1 MKNRIV
7 VWGTNGQNDRV
18 LIALELNPEANRVNL
33 YTIPEAD
40 ATDEFTKKMM
50 DEWRN
55 GAPVELPEGTIKAER
70 DLSVTE
76 AILPDDLKVERSDVI
91 NRAQS
96 EWHFVVLSHKMSQ
109 MYQSEL
115 AELRERVQAMT
126 GYDKKMW
133 DGLKSFWDKVS
144 DQVRERNLFREHSD
158 TLRDGINELFEQ
170 LKSLR
175 TTADAGFKEISAK
188 VLAEIND
195 ALDSVE
201 AKIQSGGSR
210 FSTVFDDL
218 KALQSK
224 YRSSKMTREDGD
236 KAWNRLDAAFK
247 QAKERRFGPNANE
260 GSLVER
266 HERRLT
272 GLVDAIK
279 KMQYSVDRDAEELRF
294 QEKKVASSE
303 GQLEAQIRTA
313 KIRMVRERLV
323 SKQEKLDEMKKT
335 LAEVE
340 SQAAQARNRD
350 AKRVEKEG
358 ERARFDQARQAAKE
372 RFDAEAKS
380 HGPLAVKLAA
390 PKTEETPES
399 PAAEPIESP
408 VAERVEAPKEESLFG
423 AIGSML
429 GEALENLGD
438 TVAAVATVVGEK
450 LEEVVEAGTEK
461 AAQMGEKLEDAVEAA
476 TEKAGEM
483 RKKAGEAIESASE
496 KAAEMGGQV
505 GEKMEDV
512 IESAT
517 EKAEEVVAELKEEKK
532 KRAPKK
538 AAAEAEPEADD
549 APKTDEEA

>member
-7 VWGTNGQNDRV
+7 VWGTNGQSERV

-50 DEWRN
+50 DEWR
-55 GAPVELPEGTIKAER
+55 GGTAVELPEGTIKAER

-76 AILPDDLKVERSDVI
+76 NILPDDLKVERSDVI

-109 MYQSEL
+109 MYASEL
-115 AELRERVQAMT
+115 AELREKVNAMT

-133 DGLKSFWDKVS
+133 DSLKTFWDKVS
-144 DQVRERNLFREHSD
+144 NQVRDRNLFREHSD

-170 LKSLR
+170 LKGLR

-195 ALDSVE
+195 ALDAVE
-201 AKIQSGGSR
+201 NKIQSGGTR
-210 FSTVFDDL
+210 FATIFDDL

-247 QAKERRFGPNANE
+247 NAKERRFGPIANE

-266 HERRLT
+266 HERRLI

-294 QEKKVASSE
+294 QEKKIANSE

-313 KIRMVRERLV
+313 KIRMVKERLA

-335 LAEVE
+335 QTEVE
-340 SQAAQARNRD
+340 AQAAQARNRD

-358 ERARFDQARQAAKE
+358 ERAKFEEARAAAKA
-372 RFDAEAKS
+372 RLDAEAKS
-380 HGPLAVKLAA
+380 HGPTVAA
-390 PKTEETPES
+390 IAETP
-399 PAAEPIESP
+399 AA
-408 VAERVEAPKEESLFG
+408 EAPKEESLLG
-423 AIGSML
+423 AIGSMF
-429 GEALENLGD
+429 GEAFENLGD

-450 LEEVVEAGTEK
+450 LEDAVEVAKEK
-461 AAQMGEKLEDAVEAA
+461 AGEMGEKLEDAVEIAKEKAGEMSGKLEDAVESAAKKGKKMAAEAGEKIGDAIETA
-476 TEKAGEM
+476 TEKAGE
-483 RKKAGEAIESASE
+483 
-496 KAAEMGGQV
+496 
-505 GEKMEDV
+505 V
-512 IESAT
+512 IAD
-517 EKAEEVVAELKEEKK
+517 LKEEKK
-532 KRAPKK
+532 KRVPKK
-538 AAAEAEPEADD
+538 ATAEATDD

>member
-7 VWGTNGQNDRV
+7 VWGTNGQNERV

-33 YTIPEAD
+33 YTIPEGD

-55 GAPVELPEGTIKAER
+55 GAPVELPGGTVKVER

-76 AILPDDLKVERSDVI
+76 NILPDDLKVERSDVI

-115 AELRERVQAMT
+115 AELRERVNAMT

-144 DQVRERNLFREHSD
+144 DQVRDRNLFREHSD

-175 TTADAGFKEISAK
+175 TTADAGFKEVSAK

-195 ALDSVE
+195 ALDAVE
-201 AKIQSGGSR
+201 TKIQSGGAR
-210 FSTVFDDL
+210 FATVFDDL
-218 KALQSK
+218 KSLQSK

-266 HERRLT
+266 HERRLI

-294 QEKKVASSE
+294 QEKKIANSE

-313 KIRMVRERLV
+313 KIRMVKERLA

-335 LAEVE
+335 QAEVE
-340 SQAAQARNRD
+340 AQVAQARNRD

-358 ERARFDQARQAAKE
+358 ERAKFEEARAAAKA
-372 RFDAEAKS
+372 RLDAEAKS
-380 HGPLAVKLAA
+380 HGPAA
-390 PKTEETPES
+390 AINETP
-399 PAAEPIESP
+399 
-408 VAERVEAPKEESLFG
+408 VAEAPKEESLLG
-423 AIGSML
+423 AIGSMF
-429 GEALENLGD
+429 GEAFENLGD

-450 LEEVVEAGTEK
+450 LE
-461 AAQMGEKLEDAVEAA
+461 DAVEVA

-483 RKKAGEAIESASE
+483 SEKLEETVEAATQKGRKMAAEAGEKLEAAIET
-496 KAAEMGGQV
+496 
-505 GEKMEDV
+505 
-512 IESAT
+512 AT
-517 EKAEEVVAELKEEKK
+517 EKAEEMVADLKEEKK
-532 KRAPKK
+532 KRTSRK
-538 AAAEAEPEADD
+538 ATAEAADD